1 MWKCGNVD
9 ADMDKYYIF
18 RGTKHGGNDD
28 VVVLLLVTVVTAA
41 THVYVFK
48 TISIRKAN
56 TSK

>member
-1 MWKCGNVD
+1 MLKCGNVD

-18 RGTKHGGNDD
+18 KGTKHGSNDD
-28 VVVLLLVTVVTAA
+28 VVVLLLVAVVTAA
-41 THVYVFK
+41 TRFYVFK